1 MPINATQ
8 ACGGCRARPNRLTR
22 LETRDLRSHKWVIP
36 SLRGPWVQIPPP
48 APPQPPQSTVQANWK
63 NSKRDIAYKD
73 LNLFSFVSK
82 LLYQESADQLLSEFT
97 QVRKK
102 TMQLFKPLRIED
114 AVMQSDSFGS
124 PANWH
129 IAHVTWFFQ
138 KILEKHGATLESES
152 SSSSSSSGFN
162 LEYLNSYYQQFGKIL
177 PKQERGKFPR
187 PTVKQT
193 LDYRSFIDKKLTK
206 FLKERWSTTTTTS
219 SENSNA
225 ITNELQYDIMLG
237 MQHEMQHQEL
247 MVYDFQHF
255 FERFP
260 DPSDNY
266 EPLIINEPPK
276 AASEILRISS
286 TMVDIPGGIFELG
299 YNGNA
304 FCYDNELPEHKVYL
318 QPFKMDVA
326 PVTNGEYMK
335 FIEDGG
341 YEDYRYWLA
350 DGWELVKEQ
359 QWNAPLYWVQE
370 EDNVWIKK
378 DFRGQRRVDPD
389 EPVVNV
395 SYYEAD
401 AYARWAGK
409 RLPTEAEWEKA
420 ASWND
425 ELQRKML
432 YPWGDQRPTAKH
444 ANLHESYLWGP
455 SKVGAYPAGK
465 SYYGCHQMIGDVWEW
480 TSSEYV
486 LYPGFRSKFSEYTDK
501 WTINQKVLRGGCFAT
516 PIAQIRNTYRNY
528 FKPQE
533 RILFA
538 GFRCAGDVI

>member
-1 MPINATQ
+1 M
-8 ACGGCRARPNRLTR
+8 
-22 LETRDLRSHKWVIP
+22 
-36 SLRGPWVQIPPP
+36 
-48 APPQPPQSTVQANWK
+48 
-63 NSKRDIAYKD
+63 
-73 LNLFSFVSK
+73 SK
-82 LLYQESADQLLSEFT
+82 LLYQESADLLLSEFT

-114 AVMQSDSFGS
+114 AVTQSDPFGS
-124 PANWH
+124 PPNWH

-138 KILEKHGATLESES
+138 KVLEKHGASLESDRS
-152 SSSSSSSGFN
+152 SSFN

-177 PKQERGKFPR
+177 PKQERGQFPR

-193 LDYRSFIDKKLTK
+193 LEYRSFIDREVTK
-206 FLKERWSTTTTTS
+206 FLKKRLSTTAAATTTTTS
-219 SENSNA
+219 SENVNP
-225 ITNELQYDIMLG
+225 ITHELQYDIMLG
-237 MQHEMQHQEL
+237 IQHEMQHQEL
-247 MVYDFQHF
+247 MIYDFQHF

-266 EPLIINEPPK
+266 QPLIINESPK
-276 AASEILRISS
+276 ASETIIKISS
-286 TMVDIPGGIFELG
+286 KMVDIPGGIFEIGFG
-299 YNGNA
+299 YNGSA

-326 PVTNGEYMK
+326 PVTNGEYIK
-335 FIEDGG
+335 FIAEGG
-341 YEDYRYWLA
+341 YEDFRYWLA
-350 DGWELVKEQ
+350 DGWELVKDQ
-359 QWNAPLYWVQE
+359 QWNAPLYWVH
-370 EDNVWIKK
+370 EDSVWKKK
-378 DFRGQRRVDPD
+378 DFRGLNKIDPD

-395 SYYEAD
+395 NYYEAD

-432 YPWGDQRPTAKH
+432 YPWGDQRPTPKH
-444 ANLHESYLWGP
+444 ANLLESYLWSP

-486 LYPGFRSKFSEYTDK
+486 LYPGFKSKFSEYTDK

-516 PIAQIRNTYRNY
+516 PTAQIRNSYRNY
-528 FKPQE
+528 FKPHE

-538 GFRCAGDVI
+538 GFRCARDVV

>member
-1 MPINATQ
+1 
-8 ACGGCRARPNRLTR
+8 
-22 LETRDLRSHKWVIP
+22 
-36 SLRGPWVQIPPP
+36 
-48 APPQPPQSTVQANWK
+48 
-63 NSKRDIAYKD
+63 
-73 LNLFSFVSK
+73 
-82 LLYQESADQLLSEFT
+82 
-97 QVRKK
+97 
-102 TMQLFKPLRIED
+102 
-114 AVMQSDSFGS
+114 
-124 PANWH
+124 
-129 IAHVTWFFQ
+129 
-138 KILEKHGATLESES
+138 
-152 SSSSSSSGFN
+152 
-162 LEYLNSYYQQFGKIL
+162 
-177 PKQERGKFPR
+177 
-187 PTVKQT
+187 
-193 LDYRSFIDKKLTK
+193 
-206 FLKERWSTTTTTS
+206 S

-225 ITNELQYDIMLG
+225 MTDELQYDMILG

-247 MVYDFQHF
+247 MIYDFQHF

-260 DPSDNY
+260 DPSDSY
-266 EPLIINEPPK
+266 EPLITNELPK
-276 AASEILRISS
+276 ESETLRVSPK
-286 TMVDIPGGIFELG
+286 MVDVPGGIFDVG

-318 QPFKMDVA
+318 QPFSIDVA

-335 FIEDGG
+335 FIEGGG

-359 QWNAPLYWVQE
+359 QWNAPLYWVKEEEE
-370 EDNVWIKK
+370 EDNVWKKK
-378 DFRGQRRVDPD
+378 DFRGLRRIDPD

-409 RLPTEAEWEKA
+409 RLPTESEWEKA

-425 ELQRKML
+425 ELQRKTL
-432 YPWGDQRPTAKH
+432 YPWGDQRPTPKH
-444 ANLHESYLWGP
+444 ANLLESHLWAP

-516 PIAQIRNTYRNY
+516 PTAQIRNSYRNY
-528 FKPQE
+528 FKPHE

-538 GFRCAGDVI
+538 GIRCAQDII